1 MQKDDNTEVGKM
13 KPEKSS
19 ANVPP
24 IPRLIMKN
32 TIFFALAQALQ
43 GVGMQLAVTFSAI
56 MIIRILGNAS
66 LAGLGGGILGVSR
79 FAVAYP
85 MGKLT
90 DTYGRKPGML
100 IGLLM
105 TTSGAL
111 TLGFCMTVLSFPL
124 FVIGILILGLGVGA
138 VMQLRVAAADMYPVS
153 RRAEGLGY
161 VLTGSVLGAF
171 GAPILV
177 ALGEALSNTYEYDP
191 ITISWG
197 ITPVVLFPA
206 LLFILL
212 VRPDPKYIAM
222 NLGEFW
228 EGETGEK
235 NGTPKGS
242 ESNAGLKKF
251 LKDRNKQVAFSCYG
265 AAQGTMAMMMV
276 MTPLVLSESGYS
288 LSSISLT
295 VSLHVFGM
303 FAFSVPMGRLT
314 DRLGRKPVLG
324 AGVILVAVGSV
335 LVPVTDQYWV
345 ITFGLFIIGLGWSG
359 TNVASTSLIADTSEP
374 EERGRAIGT
383 NDSVAS
389 AFSILTPLVG
399 GVVVEYLGL
408 VAVGILGGA
417 IMIVP
422 LVLYPRL
429 KERSPGVYA

>member
-1 MQKDDNTEVGKM
+1 MQQEDNTEIEQM
-13 KPEKSS
+13 KTERPSPT
-19 ANVPP
+19 VPP

-177 ALGEALSNTYEYDP
+177 ALGEVLSTTYEYDP

-228 EGETGEK
+228 EGEIGEK
-235 NGTPKGS
+235 IVTSKGS

-324 AGVILVAVGSV
+324 AGVILVALGSV
-335 LVPVTDQYWV
+335 LVPLTDQYWV
-345 ITFGLFIIGLGWSG
+345 ITFGLFIIGLGWAG

-408 VAVGILGGA
+408 VAVGLLGGA
-417 IMIVP
+417 IMILP

-429 KERSPGVYA
+429 KERSPGVYV

>member
-1 MQKDDNTEVGKM
+1 MRQEDEMDEPKVRTEKV
-13 KPEKSS
+13 PPSI
-19 ANVPP
+19 PP
-24 IPRLIMKN
+24 IPKLIMKN
-32 TIFFALAQALQ
+32 TVFFALAQALQ

-56 MIIRILGNAS
+56 MVIRILGNAS
-66 LAGLGGGILGVSR
+66 LAGLGGGILGISR

-90 DTYGRKPGML
+90 DVYGRKPGML

-105 TTSGAL
+105 TTSGSII
-111 TLGFCMTVLSFPL
+111 LGFCMTMLSFPL

-161 VLTGSVLGAF
+161 VLTGSVIGAF

-177 ALGEALSNTYEYDP
+177 ALGEILSKEYNYDP

-197 ITPVVLFPA
+197 LTPVVLLPA
-206 LLFILL
+206 LIFILL
-212 VRPDPKYIAM
+212 VRPDPKFIAM
-222 NLGEFW
+222 NLEKFW
-228 EGETGEK
+228 EGATAEK
-235 NGTPKGS
+235 VVQQKGS
-242 ESNAGLKKF
+242 ESNTGIKKF
-251 LKDRNKQVAFSCYG
+251 LKDKNKQVAFSCYG

-303 FAFSVPMGRLT
+303 FAFSVPMGRVS
-314 DRLGRKPVLG
+314 DRIGRKPVLG
-324 AGVILVAVGSV
+324 AGVILVAIGSA
-335 LVPVTDQYWV
+335 LVPLTDQYWI

-359 TNVASTSLIADTSEP
+359 TNVASTALIADTSDP

-389 AFSILTPLVG
+389 AVSILTPLVG
-399 GVVVEYLGL
+399 GIVVEYLGL
-408 VAVGILGGA
+408 VAVGLLGGA
-417 IMIVP
+417 IMIFP
-422 LVLYPRL
+422 LILYPRL
-429 KERSPGVYA
+429 KESSPGVYA